1 MSYFAQTTP
10 AKWASNSGCREVL
23 RFALD
28 ASFPGEKPPVSGP
41 GFFFRRR
48 GYIRPRQRQFILS
61 RRQTADHRTF
71 TPAGFSSVFAAR
83 RGDPLIFDVVA
94 FVPTFFDAVAATGRA
109 KREAHLCSKRL
120 WT

>member
-1 MSYFAQTTP
+1 MGIKFRLS
-10 AKWASNSGCREVL
+10 RL

-41 GFFFRRR
+41 GVFFVAR

-83 RGDPLIFDVVA
+83 RGDPLILMLWLSSRLSSMRLLQPA
-94 FVPTFFDAVAATGRA
+94 E
-109 KREAHLCSKRL
+109 KREAQLCSKRL
-120 WT
+120 ERE